1 MKIESFIFIAIL
13 IYIERYNDHIYKHIN
28 KHNHIMIKDLIDSIK
43 YFFNTNFLIEVCH
56 YN

>member
-13 IYIERYNDHIYKHIN
+13 IYIERYNDHIYKNID
-28 KHNHIMIKDLIDSIK
+28 KHNQIMIKDLIDYIK
-43 YFFNTNFLIEVCH
+43 YFFNTNFLIELSH